1 MTSAPS
7 HDCIRIASRGSA
19 LALAQTETVI
29 RHLSVLHPGLQCRV
43 QRIQTEGDQRQ
54 TESLQRMS
62 GRGVFVKA
70 IEEALLRGEAD
81 LAIHSL
87 KDMPT
92 TLPEGLLI
100 AAILEREDPRDAL
113 ISHTGMNL
121 AELPNGASVGT
132 GAPRRVAQIHV
143 LRPDLRVVDLR
154 GNVDTRLRKMRNGDC
169 DAIVLAAAGLKRLG
183 LLDES
188 VHIISLEQMMPAA
201 GQGAL
206 ALECRLEDEWLKQ
219 LVSPLDHAA
228 TRSPVTAE
236 RSFLCSLGGGC
247 QLPIAAHADLIGV
260 RRLRLRG
267 RVARPDESL
276 WQGEIMGSVGEAV
289 ALGESLAAQA
299 LADVRDLSMLE

>member
-100 AAILEREDPRDAL
+100 AAILEREDPRDA
-113 ISHTGMNL
+113 SAGW
-121 AELPNGASVGT
+121 
-132 GAPRRVAQIHV
+132 
-143 LRPDLRVVDLR
+143 RP
-154 GNVDTRLRKMRNGDC
+154 
-169 DAIVLAAAGLKRLG
+169 
-183 LLDES
+183 
-188 VHIISLEQMMPAA
+188 
-201 GQGAL
+201 
-206 ALECRLEDEWLKQ
+206 
-219 LVSPLDHAA
+219 
-228 TRSPVTAE
+228 TRSRA
-236 RSFLCSLGGGC
+236 
-247 QLPIAAHADLIGV
+247 PIWASSDSPRILK
-260 RRLRLRG
+260 
-267 RVARPDESL
+267 
-276 WQGEIMGSVGEAV
+276 
-289 ALGESLAAQA
+289 
-299 LADVRDLSMLE
+299 